1 MTIINGEKLNTLKAD
16 EGMHLRNVNDVYI
29 PEHNDGQGN
38 VVPEHFPYYF
48 EEVYLPLQIT
58 LEKAQELYVEEK
70 IEKR

>member
-1 MTIINGEKLNTLKAD
+1 MTMINSEKLNTLKAD
-16 EGMHLRNVNDVYI
+16 EGMYLRNVNDVYV
-29 PEHNDGQGN
+29 PEHNDEQGN
-38 VVPEHFPYYF
+38 VIPEHFPYYF